1 MNTNQPNL
9 VLLDDV
15 EQGLHSTAQRELI
28 DVFKEIIQANPNLQ
42 IIFSTHSPYIVDELR
57 HSQVHVLSNTNSGF
71 TLAKRLDEHPDVE
84 WAKQTLTTG
93 EFWDSVGEDWVVAGE
108 RND

>member
-1 MNTNQPNL
+1 VT
-9 VLLDDV
+9 
-15 EQGLHSTAQRELI
+15 RC
-28 DVFKEIIQANPNLQ
+28 
-42 IIFSTHSPYIVDELR
+42 
-57 HSQVHVLSNTNSGF
+57 
-71 TLAKRLDEHPDVE
+71 KRLDEHPDVE